1 MSTVINKFYRKIANN
16 GNDGDYELVG
26 TVGVGGIELAVLR
39 GCSASANGQQGLVP
53 APVSGYQNRILTG
66 DATWKTINTLLS
78 NSGLIKNNL
87 TTTASGS
94 VLDAYQGKVLNDKI
108 TSTNSTVSSLNSKLT
123 TANNNISS
131 NTKKINTANSN
142 ISSVTSRVSSLESKV
157 NKLDFSNIVPLHT
170 SEHGSTFSFTNSRTS
185 GYSFYLLMIR
195 VSGEYYFQIVG
206 HGGNYKL
213 SVTTSDGSYYT
224 THYQVNVIIT
234 NSGTRYTVTL
244 KNPCGSRNS
253 SYFGGT
259 FIYIS
264 KVYGI
269 LA

>member
-26 TVGVGGIELAVLR
+26 TIGVNGIELGVMQGAT
-39 GCSASANGQQGLVP
+39 GDSAGQQGLVP
-53 APVSGYQNRILTG
+53 APAAGYQNRILTG
-66 DATWKTINTLLS
+66 DATWKTVNTLLS
-78 NSGLIKNNL
+78 NSGMIKNNL
-87 TTTASGS
+87 TTTSAGS
-94 VLDAYQGKVLNDKI
+94 LLDAYQGKVLNDKI
-108 TSTNSTVSSLNSKLT
+108 ASTDSTVSSLNSKLT

-131 NTKKINTANSN
+131 NTSKINTANSN

-195 VSGEYYFQIVG
+195 LSGEYYFQIVG

-213 SVTTSDGSYYT
+213 SVTTSDKSYYT
-224 THYQVNVIIT
+224 THYQVNVVIT

-244 KNPCGSRNS
+244 KNPCGSRNG
-253 SYFGGT
+253 SYFSGT
-259 FIYIS
+259 YIYIS
-264 KVYGI
+264 RVYGI

>member
-1 MSTVINKFYRKIANN
+1 MKMADIINKFYRKIANN
-16 GNDGDYELVG
+16 GNDGDYELIG
-26 TVGVGGIELAVLR
+26 TIGVNGIELAVLQ

-53 APVSGYQNRILTG
+53 APTSGYQDRILTG

-142 ISSVTSRVSSLESKV
+142 ITALNNKFTTTNVTSGGWGGSRIYLSKAGNMVAFVLTGVFALPSANKEYEIISIPSGYRPSRVSFV
-157 NKLDFSNIVPLHT
+157 RFPVHC
-170 SEHGSTFSFTNSRTS
+170 
-185 GYSFYLLMIR
+185 
-195 VSGEYYFQIVG
+195 VSGNTVS
-206 HGGNYKL
+206 GNDYITIKNTGEVVY
-213 SVTTSDGSYYT
+213 STSQAGSYE
-224 THYQVNVIIT
+224 
-234 NSGTRYTVTL
+234 RYCAGCY
-244 KNPCGSRNS
+244 P
-253 SYFGGT
+253 
-259 FIYIS
+259 I
-264 KVYGI
+264 
-269 LA
+269 

>member
-1 MSTVINKFYRKIANN
+1 MADIINKFYKKIANN
-16 GNDGDYELVG
+16 GNDSDYELVG
-26 TVGVGGIELAVLR
+26 TIGVDGVELAVLQ

-131 NTKKINTANSN
+131 NTTKINTANSN
-142 ISSVTSRVSSLESKV
+142 ISSVTSRVSSLESKMRKIE
-157 NKLDFSNIVPLHT
+157 NPNGI
-170 SEHGSTFSFTNSRTS
+170 TFSITTGRNIYIMDSAYGPAGKDYGFT
-185 GYSFYLLMIR
+185 IR
-195 VSGEYYFQIVG
+195 NGSSSHGEFVNDTYW
-206 HGGNYKL
+206 L
-213 SVTTSDGSYYT
+213 SVGTRGMSIGL
-224 THYQVNVIIT
+224 QVNGAV
-234 NSGTRYTVTL
+234 
-244 KNPCGSRNS
+244 NPEWHWVSLS
-253 SYFGGT
+253 Q
-259 FIYIS
+259 
-264 KVYGI
+264 
-269 LA
+269 